1 MKKLI
6 VSLKTS
12 TEVLSGFKNALKT
25 AKKKNISS
33 GTHYEIS
40 FDSKKNFNR
49 FIRNID
55 LLTYII
61 SFKPRSVYELA
72 RISGMDVSNLNK
84 IIMFF
89 EEAGVIRI
97 KTSKISGRE
106 VKTPIVDYDEIIFRL
121 AA

>member
-12 TEVLSGFKNALKT
+12 SEVLDDFKNALKI
-25 AKKKNISS
+25 KKKNFS
-33 GTHYEIS
+33 GKTHYEIS
-40 FDSKKNFNR
+40 FDTKKDFNR

-61 SFKPRSVYELA
+61 SFRPKSVYELA

-84 IIMFF
+84 IIKFF
-89 EEAGVIRI
+89 EEMGVIKI
-97 KTSKISGRE
+97 KSSIVSGRE
-106 VKTPIVDYDEIIFRL
+106 VKTPLVDYDEIIFKL

>member
-1 MKKLI
+1 MNDFITNIYIESSFYSIVLI
-6 VSLKTS
+6 YTS
-12 TEVLSGFKNALKT
+12 WLIFSRFVKNL
-25 AKKKNISS
+25 
-33 GTHYEIS
+33 
-40 FDSKKNFNR
+40 F
-49 FIRNID
+49 
-55 LLTYII
+55 TYII

-84 IIMFF
+84 IIQFF
-89 EEAGVIRI
+89 VETGVIRI